1 MRFEDETLPFG
12 AIGSYF
18 QRRLLVISAREKRV
32 FSSDKDLQHL
42 TLDSDQCRFMVGQ
55 HALLKKSIRLYF
67 WGVSVRGGGRL
78 ILPIAM
84 AISVFLK

>member
-42 TLDSDQCRFMVGQ
+42 TV
-55 HALLKKSIRLYF
+55 
-67 WGVSVRGGGRL
+67 
-78 ILPIAM
+78 
-84 AISVFLK
+84 ISVDSWSVSMPSSNVSPSGFCKPTKSQYGFISGGFPFGGVVG